1 MIEERELNFIE
12 KIYFATVVSITRDLF
27 SVASIYIV
35 FSALFLKTSISE
47 KINNFLSSKFFY
59 PIAQLSY
66 SAYLMHEMF
75 MLKLY
80 PSYSI
85 KIYELL
91 NENIIMALVVIS
103 LITIILTFLSSI
115 ILYVFIERPFME
127 FRNSDIIKKLTL
139 KKHERVNAKVIE
151 AA

>member
-1 MIEERELNFIE
+1 MACVL
-12 KIYFATVVSITRDLF
+12 
-27 SVASIYIV
+27 
-35 FSALFLKTSISE
+35 
-47 KINNFLSSKFFY
+47 
-59 PIAQLSY
+59 IAQLSY

-85 KIYELL
+85 KIYELV
-91 NENIIMALVVIS
+91 NENIVIALIAIS
-103 LITIILTFLSSI
+103 LITLILTFLSSI

-127 FRNSDIIKKLTL
+127 FRNSNIIKRLTL
-139 KKHERVNAKVIE
+139 NRRERIKAKVIE